1 MDDPQ
6 IFELNTFEHKTAGV
20 QGMKGRLLPI
30 LIPIFNFGS
39 RPWFQ
44 SWVATAE
51 YFGRDWTQQPLG
63 PLLPILTGD
72 EALGQV
78 PASSADISKF
88 LQSIL
93 DPTSEQKLS
102 SHSGKATLLSWSAK
116 YGLPLET
123 REVLGRHSRAASTTA
138 AIYSRDL
145 QGHAIESLVKVLHAV
160 KAGRFDPEACRSKR
174 WAAETIEVKDES
186 EDEQNLH
193 FVSDDDDQL

>member
-1 MDDPQ
+1 M
-6 IFELNTFEHKTAGV
+6 
-20 QGMKGRLLPI
+20 
-30 LIPIFNFGS
+30 
-39 RPWFQ
+39 
-44 SWVATAE
+44 
-51 YFGRDWTQQPLG
+51 
-63 PLLPILTGD
+63 
-72 EALGQV
+72 
-78 PASSADISKF
+78 
-88 LQSIL
+88 
-93 DPTSEQKLS
+93 EQKLS

-174 WAAETIEVKDES
+174 WTAETIEVKDES

-193 FVSDDDDQL
+193 WVSDDDGQISESSASSDEEFLPDSVDDKFHATLGLFSHVKSQILHSLSTAAPSIFKCGAALTHMFVQASDDARSYHPHCSRCFKEP